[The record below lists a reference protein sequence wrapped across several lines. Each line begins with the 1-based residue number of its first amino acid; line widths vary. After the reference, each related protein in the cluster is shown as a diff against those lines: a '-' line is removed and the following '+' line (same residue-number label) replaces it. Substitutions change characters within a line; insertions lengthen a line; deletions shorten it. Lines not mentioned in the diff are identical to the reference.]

1 MVRKVKIERERHKLA
16 YYEYLDCR
24 NLTEVARRGGITFR
38 AVHDWFTSFD
48 WEERARLYDIELIK
62 KTEEKLR
69 DGAVKRNLKM
79 IKDLEQVDNV
89 LNLLYP
95 SVFERDVEGNIL
107 NKKGEPVKQFGG
119 VPVLKLDL
127 NSLSDL
133 EKFSTIKTRIQDQ
146 IRKIY
151 GEPDLTVKEE
161 RKEELNIKYEEVPP
175 EIVRKIGKEL
185 AKKDAN
191 S

>member
-1 MVRKVKIERERHKLA
+1 MARQIKHENTKHKLA

-24 NLTEVARRGGITFR
+24 NLTEVARRVNVSFR
-38 AVHDWFTSFD
+38 SVHNWFISFD

-95 SVFERDVEGNIL
+95 SVFERDEEGNIL
-107 NKKGEPVKQFGG
+107 NQKGEPVKQFGG
-119 VPVLKLDL
+119 IPKLKLDL

-133 EKFSTIKTRIQDQ
+133 EKYSIIKTRIQDQ
-146 IRKIY
+146 IRKIE
-151 GEPDLTVKEE
+151 GEPDQVIESGIKIIFEDVSKEDE
-161 RKEELNIKYEEVPP
+161 DSQNAE
-175 EIVRKIGKEL
+175 
-185 AKKDAN
+185 D
-191 S
+191 